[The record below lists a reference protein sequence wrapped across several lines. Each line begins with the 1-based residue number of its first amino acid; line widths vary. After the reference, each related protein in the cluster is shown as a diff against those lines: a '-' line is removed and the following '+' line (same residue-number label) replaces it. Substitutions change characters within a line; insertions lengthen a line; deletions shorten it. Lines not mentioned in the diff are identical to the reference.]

1 MDSLVFLE
9 RVAKAKPQ
17 PVYVL
22 HGDERFLKRRV
33 LDALRT
39 LALGA
44 DDAFGPS
51 VFAGDKV
58 AYSAVAGELATLPFL
73 SPRRLVVVENADTF
87 VTRERPKLE
96 KYVAAPPATGVL
108 VLDVQTWPANTRLA
122 KLVPDEATVVCKPPA
137 ESRLPEW
144 CVQWCAARHGK
155 QLTAAAARLLVELV
169 GAEMG
174 RLDQELEK
182 LAVYV
187 GDAKRVGEEDV
198 DTLVGASR
206 AETTWKV
213 FDLIGDGK
221 AGEALALVDRLFEQ
235 GEDPFRLLGAFS
247 MQLRRLA
254 QAARLTAQGA
264 ALPAALEQVGVP
276 PFGRAGAEKQ
286 MRWLGRRRLNR
297 LYEWLLQ
304 TDLGLKGMS
313 QLPPRTLLER
323 LVVQLARPPAAARP
337 AGRAGTG
344 LR

>member
-1 MDSLVFLE
+1 MDSLAFLE
-9 RVAKAKPQ
+9 RVGKAKPQ
-17 PVYVL
+17 PVYAL

-33 LDALRT
+33 LDALRA

-51 VFAGDKV
+51 VFAGDRAV
-58 AYSAVAGELATLPFL
+58 YSAVAGELATLPFL
-73 SPRRLVVVENADTF
+73 SPRRLVVVEDADAF

-96 KYVAAPPATGVL
+96 KYVAAPSATGVL
-108 VLDVQTWPANTRLA
+108 VLDVQSWPANTKLA
-122 KLVPDEATVVCKPPA
+122 KLLPDEATIVCKAPA
-137 ESRLPEW
+137 ESRLPAW
-144 CVQWCAARHGK
+144 CVQWCSTRHGK
-155 QLTAAAARLLVELV
+155 QLTAAAAALLVDLV

-174 RLDQELEK
+174 RLDQEMEK

-198 DTLVGASR
+198 DALVGAGR
-206 AETTWKV
+206 AENTWKV

-254 QAARLTAQGA
+254 QAARLTAQGTP
-264 ALPAALEQVGVP
+264 LPAALEQVGVL
-276 PFGRAGAEKQ
+276 PFARAGAEKQ

-323 LVVQLARPPAAARP
+323 LVVLLARPSAARSAGGSP
-337 AGRAGTG
+337 APR
-344 LR
+344 RS